1 MRLLQTHLATNRRLV
16 IGVWFLMMCVLTLY
30 GKDVYNKSMEFI
42 ESPLFTDLVHDYISD
57 HEYAA
62 FQAHLALHPE
72 SGALIPGSGGLR
84 KIRIVA
90 GGKGKSGGA
99 RIIYY
104 LKKSESEIWLLT
116 IYAKNEAET
125 LPIKILK
132 QIAKELDL

>member
-1 MRLLQTHLATNRRLV
+1 
-16 IGVWFLMMCVLTLY
+16 
-30 GKDVYNKSMEFI
+30 MEFI

-62 FQAHLALHPE
+62 FQAHLAIHPE

-84 KIRIVA
+84 KIRIAA

-104 LKKSESEIWLLT
+104 LKNRKVKYGCSP
-116 IYAKNEAET
+116 YMQKMK
-125 LPIKILK
+125 PKPY
-132 QIAKELDL
+132 Q